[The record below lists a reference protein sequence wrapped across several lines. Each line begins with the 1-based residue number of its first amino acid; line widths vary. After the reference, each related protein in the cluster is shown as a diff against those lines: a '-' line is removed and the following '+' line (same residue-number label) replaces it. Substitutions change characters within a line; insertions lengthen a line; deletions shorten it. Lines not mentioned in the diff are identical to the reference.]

1 MHKQQTLKSN
11 FMIARSHQ
19 LINFGLEHTVPDSN
33 IAIFTIIN
41 MVATNRIR
49 VKFTNSIF
57 DIDHKLGVMQQSESR
72 SVGICRCVSVSNQF
86 CPSQFPSCFSNSN
99 PACATAILHI
109 LRFRFLCFHSIA
121 LIIYFY
127 MVSFIFRF
135 STRRAPSKRKPN
147 IGRAFIESYTNS
159 VRNITIFK
167 GLFRDVEDIRCYLYR
182 IRKLSM
188 VLFIPIMRL

>member
-1 MHKQQTLKSN
+1 
-11 FMIARSHQ
+11 MIARSHQ
-19 LINFGLEHTVPDSN
+19 FIKFGLEHTVPDSE
-33 IAIFTIIN
+33 IAIFKIIN
-41 MVATNRIR
+41 IVATNRIR
-49 VKFTNSIF
+49 VKFTNNSIF
-57 DIDHKLGVMQQSESR
+57 FIDHKLGVMQQSEIR
-72 SVGICRCVSVSNQF
+72 SVGSCRCVSVSNQF

-121 LIIYFY
+121 LIFYFY

-159 VRNITIFK
+159 VRNIYYFQ
-167 GLFRDVEDIRCYLYR
+167 R
-182 IRKLSM
+182 
-188 VLFIPIMRL
+188 FISRR